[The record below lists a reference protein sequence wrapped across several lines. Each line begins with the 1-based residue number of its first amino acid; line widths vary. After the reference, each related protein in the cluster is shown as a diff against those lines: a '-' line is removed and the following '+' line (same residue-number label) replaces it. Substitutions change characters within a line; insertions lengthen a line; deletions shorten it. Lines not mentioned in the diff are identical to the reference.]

1 MQHPCE
7 QHALTSPGF
16 AAALSGVYGFGM
28 STLSE
33 PETVVDRLSLAEQ
46 QELLRHLPE
55 RHQ

>member
-1 MQHPCE
+1 VQHPCE